1 MTGGDMKVKVSRIAT
16 ISVALTVVALIA
28 IALGALGAHFEW
40 LPVFPGFMIFSF
52 GLLIGVLSFFLGGMG
67 ILRTRPGSGR
77 IGRNLAA
84 FAFVVGGGLTM
95 LAVGLAVPGNQ
106 TPVINDITTDR
117 KDPPVFVTAGNLP
130 ENRGQD
136 LSYPASSFSPLQHVA
151 YPDIAPLELEISP
164 DAAFARSQEIAVG
177 LGWNIHT
184 TDSASRTF
192 EATDR
197 TAFFHF
203 VDDIAVRVRPTR
215 TGALVDIR
223 SRSRMGKGDLGTNA
237 LRIRSFL
244 KSFDQNKDANLPVGN
259 SQND

>member
-1 MTGGDMKVKVSRIAT
+1 MTGGDMEVKVSRIAT
-16 ISVALTVVALIA
+16 ISVAFTVVALVA
-28 IALGALGAHFEW
+28 IVLGALGAHFEW

-52 GLLIGVLSFFLGGMG
+52 GLLIGVLSFFLGGIG

-77 IGRNLAA
+77 IGRSLAA

-106 TPVINDITTDR
+106 TPVINDVTTDR

-136 LSYPASSFSPLQHVA
+136 LAYPASSFSPLQHVA
-151 YPDIAPLELEISP
+151 YPDVAPLELEISP
-164 DAAFARSQEIAVG
+164 DAAFAQAQQIAAQ
-177 LGWNIHT
+177 LGWKIQT
-184 TDSASRTF
+184 IDDASRTF

-197 TAFFHF
+197 TPFFHF
-203 VDDIAVRVRPTR
+203 VDDIVVRVRPTR
-215 TGALVDIR
+215 IGALIDVR

-237 LRIRSFL
+237 QRIRTFL
-244 KSFDQNKDANLPVGN
+244 KSFDQNKNSNSSGGN
-259 SQND
+259 SQTD

>member
-1 MTGGDMKVKVSRIAT
+1 MNGGDMEVKLSRMAA
-16 ISVALTVVALIA
+16 ISVALTVVALA
-28 IALGALGAHFEW
+28 ATTMGALGAHFAL
-40 LPVFPGFMIFSF
+40 LPVFPGFMIFGF
-52 GLLIGVLSFFLGGMG
+52 GLLAGVVSFFLGGIG

-77 IGRNLAA
+77 VGRSLAA

-95 LAVGLAVPGNQ
+95 LAVALAVPGNQ

-117 KDPPVFVTAGNLP
+117 NDPPVFVTAGNAP

-136 LSYPASSFSPLQHVA
+136 LTYPTSFSQLQHVA
-151 YPDIAPLELEISP
+151 YPDVAPVELELSP
-164 DAAFARSQEIAVG
+164 DAAFARAQDIAVQ
-177 LGWNIHT
+177 LGWKIQA
-184 TDSASRTF
+184 TDSALRTF
-192 EATDR
+192 EATDQ

-237 LRIRSFL
+237 RRIRTFL
-244 KSFDQNKDANLPVGN
+244 KSLDQDENANSAGGN
-259 SQND
+259 SQTD